1 MENLRNIL
9 WPRVFAEGAAIVVS
23 ILLAFWIQ
31 AWWDY
36 RSERFEELEVLSA
49 LQEELRGNIKS
60 IESSL
65 AFRKT
70 MVGPI
75 TKLLQA
81 SAADREI
88 PSPELDKLLGSLVWG
103 DKSDP
108 STGVF
113 QSLVQGGQLA
123 QIASTGLR
131 ARIASLSKIYQRLEE
146 AEGHYAGTAR
156 NWLSPYL
163 FKKTNLAQ
171 LTNAQPGP
179 PGAREAAYPPMPVRA
194 ARNHQDLLGDQEF
207 LNILV
212 NLYWDHYDAIETLT
226 QTKEQL
232 AALSVEIG
240 KSVSP

>member
-1 MENLRNIL
+1 MENLRNIP

-36 RSERFEELEVLSA
+36 RSDRFEEIEVLSA
-49 LQEELRGNIKS
+49 LQEELHGNIKS

-75 TKLLQA
+75 TELLQA

-88 PSPELDKLLGSLVWG
+88 PSPELDELLGSLVWG

-123 QIASTGLR
+123 QITSTGLR
-131 ARIASLSKIYQRLEE
+131 ARIASLSKTYQRLEE

-163 FKKTNLAQ
+163 YKKSDLAQ
-171 LTNAQPGP
+171 ITNAQPGP
-179 PGAREAAYPPMPVRA
+179 PGSKEAEYPPLPVGP
-194 ARNHQDLLGDQEF
+194 ARNHQNLLEDQEF
-207 LNILV
+207 INILV
-212 NLYWDHYDAIETLT
+212 NLYWDHYDAMATLT

-232 AALSVEIG
+232 AALNVEIG